1 MADKNDKK
9 KRRGERGKIGE
20 HGEPESPADKR
31 ARARR
36 KRSEERSDVLP
47 AERRLM
53 TRGGATDRGE
63 PKPAAPPSPA
73 AQTLP
78 APTPP
83 VAPPPPPEAQT
94 APPVPVAP
102 QGTPAPETPQPAPPA
117 APPARPTGPPQGP
130 PPPRPEARPPHRPGG
145 PPAGQAPGSRS
156 APRRVPAPPPQRIT
170 NLPTRAQEP
179 TKIQPVGV
187 GILLIVALAVAW
199 FFGGIWGIPFVI
211 LLVFFLWKK
220 VDSRD
225 LLALCAVLIAAVP
238 LIMVVQGFNLQGNPD
253 SSYALKQILA
263 HGVAGTAI
271 GLLAVA
277 SIVAAVDWRYRVLP
291 LDPATDPQDEPVM
304 VTLLPGGKSP
314 SAGVRHSGSELRRPK
329 GQP

>member
-1 MADKNDKK
+1 MA
-9 KRRGERGKIGE
+9 
-20 HGEPESPADKR
+20 
-31 ARARR
+31 
-36 KRSEERSDVLP
+36 
-47 AERRLM
+47 
-53 TRGGATDRGE
+53 
-63 PKPAAPPSPA
+63 
-73 AQTLP
+73 
-78 APTPP
+78 
-83 VAPPPPPEAQT
+83 
-94 APPVPVAP
+94 
-102 QGTPAPETPQPAPPA
+102 
-117 APPARPTGPPQGP
+117 
-130 PPPRPEARPPHRPGG
+130 
-145 PPAGQAPGSRS
+145 
-156 APRRVPAPPPQRIT
+156 
-170 NLPTRAQEP
+170 
-179 TKIQPVGV
+179 
-187 GILLIVALAVAW
+187 LLLVVALAVAW
-199 FFGGIWGIPFVI
+199 FFGGIWGIPFVF

-314 SAGVRHSGSELRRPK
+314 STGTRPSGSETRRPK